1 MKKLKGK
8 LNNEKGIVL
17 IVLFAM
23 FANCNLFAVDVAPR
37 ISDKEIVQ
45 NLSDIKSEFKV
56 IYAKIDNNFKT
67 LNQKIDTKIDG
78 LKNELQAQMEGN
90 KNELNAKF
98 DAKFDLLIMFIGG
111 FLLFG
116 VSAFIGIDW
125 SHIIVLL
132 PLRDKVEMHKSQ
144 INKFLELAKK
154 LAETDF
160 KLKQLLQQ
168 CNLL

>member
-1 MKKLKGK
+1 M
-8 LNNEKGIVL
+8 
-17 IVLFAM
+17 
-23 FANCNLFAVDVAPR
+23 
-37 ISDKEIVQ
+37 DK
-45 NLSDIKSEFKV
+45 
-56 IYAKIDNNFKT
+56 
-67 LNQKIDTKIDG
+67 KIDTKIDG
-78 LKNELQAQMEGN
+78 L

-111 FLLFG
+111 FLFFG
-116 VSAFIGIDW
+116 VSAFIGIAW

-132 PLRDKVEMHKSQ
+132 PLRDKVESHKSQ